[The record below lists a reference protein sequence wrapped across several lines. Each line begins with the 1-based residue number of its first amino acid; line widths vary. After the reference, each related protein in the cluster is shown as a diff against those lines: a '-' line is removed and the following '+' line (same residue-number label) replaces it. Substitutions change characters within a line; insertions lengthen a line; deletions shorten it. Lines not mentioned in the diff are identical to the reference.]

1 MSMFTEKKLI
11 TTPSQADDV
20 RDAIKA
26 LFVPTCPMSCDVL
39 TAGNTST
46 GEKSYRVIVQS
57 GYIRVIARAHNRF
70 TADYIGDDFGITYD
84 GNSPRAALDRLRG
97 ALDTKLDVLK
107 FTRGL
112 ISL

>member
-1 MSMFTEKKLI
+1 MNQFKQTLI
-11 TTPSQADDV
+11 RTPGEADDV

-39 TAGNTST
+39 PAENTST

-70 TADYIGDDFGITYD
+70 TADYVGNDFGMTYD
-84 GNSPRAALDRLRG
+84 GNTPRAALGRLRA
-97 ALDTKLDVLK
+97 ALETKLEVLK
-107 FTRGL
+107 FARNAINL
-112 ISL
+112 